1 MSPLMRKWTRQKT
14 HRGRDWEANF
24 AYYSLLKLHI
34 LPSVFLELDEQEKAF
49 IVAAIQIKME
59 NDKKKEKEIKRKS
72 KKGRKGR

>member
-1 MSPLMRKWTRQKT
+1 
-14 HRGRDWEANF
+14 
-24 AYYSLLKLHI
+24 

-59 NDKKKEKEIKRKS
+59 NDRKKEKEIKRKS

>member
-1 MSPLMRKWTRQKT
+1 M
-14 HRGRDWEANF
+14 EANF

-59 NDKKKEKEIKRKS
+59 NDRKKEKEIKRKS